1 MGLWRWGSDRFR
13 TQLGAG
19 LPAPEQHR
27 SRLPDRHLS
36 TAWWLS
42 SRGNPAVWGL
52 VLRERRSVA
61 LPRHQGQE
69 LRAVVCRQP
78 DSTGRSAGQ
87 PMKLLSPER
96 TADRVIASTVQR
108 RWRWA
113 ALAGLVVFLGLAGY
127 ALAVMGASKAS
138 NVQPVSVLVA
148 ATDIRAGTTITDG
161 MVRVTGI
168 RADDSSL
175 LTTLVSA
182 NDRSSIVGQVA
193 ALTVPAGHLIPS
205 NLASPQ
211 VHGQLW
217 LASIPVKRN
226 PAGHGER
233 DPFAL
238 TH

>member
-1 MGLWRWGSDRFR
+1 
-13 TQLGAG
+13 
-19 LPAPEQHR
+19 
-27 SRLPDRHLS
+27 
-36 TAWWLS
+36 
-42 SRGNPAVWGL
+42 
-52 VLRERRSVA
+52 
-61 LPRHQGQE
+61 
-69 LRAVVCRQP
+69 
-78 DSTGRSAGQ
+78 
-87 PMKLLSPER
+87 MKLLSPER

-127 ALAVMGASKAS
+127 ALAVMGASRAS

-175 LTTLVSA
+175 FATLVSA

-205 NLASPQ
+205 NIASSQ

-217 LASIPVKRN
+217 LASIPVKRM
-226 PAGHGER
+226 PAGLAIGDHVALLTETPNKLGQPVDFVFMQDVEIAHVTGNAADLWLPAKVVPQVEWYADHGGLVLLR
-233 DPFAL
+233 MPAGVIQQDLPAA
-238 TH
+238 TGP